1 MNRYILAPDDR
12 IRCFLPETGGSAV
25 IEVFCGRSVI
35 YFDAAQIE
43 SAQTVH
49 GTPYAGEKCGALRFV
64 CTDDLLGAKHEVY
77 IPAEHPD
84 YAAFAEGLRRDAPE
98 LSLGEEMQFVKETCN
113 HDGKR

>member
-49 GTPYAGEKCGALRFV
+49 GTPYAGEKCDALRFV
-64 CTDDLLGAKHEVY
+64 CSDDLLGAKHE
-77 IPAEHPD
+77 D
-84 YAAFAEGLRRDAPE
+84 YAAFTEELRRDAPE
-98 LSLGEEMQFVKETCN
+98 LSLGEELQFVKETCN

>member
-35 YFDAAQIE
+35 YFAAAQFE

-49 GTPYAGEKCGALRFV
+49 GT
-64 CTDDLLGAKHEVY
+64 H
-77 IPAEHPD
+77 
-84 YAAFAEGLRRDAPE
+84 
-98 LSLGEEMQFVKETCN
+98 
-113 HDGKR
+113 

>member
-43 SAQTVH
+43 TAQTVH
-49 GTPYAGEKCGALRFV
+49 GTPYAGGKCDALRFV
-64 CTDDLLGAKHEVY
+64 CSDDLLGAKHEVY
-77 IPAEHPD
+77 VPAEHPD